1 MILRSV
7 VEQAIGALRHD
18 LRRATLTMLGMA
30 WGIATVVLLLAYGGS
45 FEHVIMQTF
54 NSFGS
59 HLMGVFPGR
68 TSLQAGGTKA
78 GTAIRFTLED
88 LDYISTEVPTVKRI
102 SPMVGKQQ
110 CNLQYGN
117 RTFQTAVR
125 GVYPVFQQIRGMVVG
140 EGREMNANDLASSA
154 RVAVIGYKTKD
165 KLFSGMPAIGQE
177 IRIDGISFT
186 IIGVLDQ
193 KAQMG
198 DFNDNTIVMVPFSS
212 MSVLKN
218 THYLDGILF
227 EYESPQSLQIEQSA
241 RASMA
246 FHHEFKPQDRR
257 AVFLWNVV
265 EQVKQFAILTTGVR
279 LLLTFIGILTLGIG
293 GVGLCNIM
301 LVAVSQRTREIGV
314 EKALGAR
321 RRHIL
326 LQFLAEALAIT
337 FAGGVAGVALAYL
350 ISLILGRLPLLSQ
363 WTHVDTSDISLYIA
377 PQTLIM
383 ATGILA
389 VVGLISGML
398 PAIRAARLDPIE
410 ALRYE

>member
-1 MILRSV
+1 MIVRSV
-7 VEQAIGALRHD
+7 IEQATSALRHD

-45 FEHVIMQTF
+45 FEQIVMQTF

-59 HLMGVFPGR
+59 HVMGVFPGR

-78 GTAIRFTLED
+78 GTPIRFTVDD
-88 LDYISTEVPTVKRI
+88 LDHVATEVPTVKHV
-102 SPMVGKQQ
+102 SPMVGKQ
-110 CNLQYGN
+110 CVLQYGDRN
-117 RTFQTAVR
+117 FQTFVR
-125 GVYPVFQQIRGMVVG
+125 GVYPVFQQIRSMVVG
-140 EGREMNANDLASSA
+140 DGRALNQNDLISSA
-154 RVAVIGYKTKD
+154 RVAVVGYKTKD

-177 IRIDGISFT
+177 IRIDGITFT
-186 IIGVLDQ
+186 IVGVLDQ

-198 DFNDNTIVMVPFSS
+198 DFNDNTIVMVPFST
-212 MSVLKN
+212 MSVIKN

-227 EYESPQSLQIEQSA
+227 EYESPQSLQIEQA
-241 RASMA
+241 TRASMA
-246 FHHEFKPQDRR
+246 AHHEFKPQDRR
-257 AVFLWNVV
+257 AVFIWNVV

-279 LLLTFIGILTLGIG
+279 VLLTFIGILTLGIG

-337 FAGGVAGVALAYL
+337 FAGGIAGVALAYV
-350 ISLILGRLPLLSQ
+350 ISTVLGRLPLLST
-363 WTHVDTSDISLYIA
+363 WTKVESSDISLAIE
-377 PQTLIM
+377 PQTLLM
-383 ATGILA
+383 ATGILG

-398 PAIRAARLDPIE
+398 PAIRASRLDPIE